1 MSKIKLSPKMRAY
14 VRHTDFVFEFLESCT
29 HTGKSTVGIIKFMF
43 LVAMSPK
50 KYHVIAAQD
59 LGVAERNLINKDC
72 GLLDVFN
79 GCAEY
84 YPRGYRHTSLPHI
97 VYDTPNG
104 RKIIYVLGYADKSKW
119 RKALG
124 AQFGI
129 IFVDEAN
136 TADIA
141 FVQEITMRCDQA
153 IFTQNPDDPS
163 LDWYAQYVNHSRP
176 LPQYVEA
183 YPPQLLNMLD
193 APAKEKWV
201 HWYFTFED
209 NAALSPEK
217 RQKIIDAVPTG
228 TKQYLTKILG
238 LRGRSTGLVFG
249 NFDRA
254 KHVRK
259 KADMLQSVKEGKTK
273 FVMFTAGLDTAY
285 STKSADTIAMI
296 FQGITAQRELVVLDE
311 RIYNNRDTETP
322 IAPSDTARNFVDF
335 LNRNQKEWG
344 LARNVFV
351 DSADAATIS
360 ELGKYRRLQGCIYV
374 FNAAYKQMK
383 IIDRIVLQSGWLHT
397 GHYLVLDSCKEHMRE
412 LEAYSWLDSKD
423 NTPED
428 GSDHTINACQY
439 GFLPYV
445 NMIGR
450 SD

>member
-14 VRHTDFVFEFLESCT
+14 VKHTDFVFEFLESCT
-29 HTGKSTVGIIKFMF
+29 STGKSTVGIIKFMF
-43 LVAMSPK
+43 LVAMSEK

-72 GLLDVFN
+72 GLLDVFT

-124 AQFGI
+124 AQFGV

-141 FVQEITMRCDQA
+141 FIQEITMRCDQA

-163 LDWYAQYVNHSRP
+163 LDWYGQYVNHSRP
-176 LPQYVEA
+176 LPQYVES
-183 YPPQLLNMLD
+183 YPPQLLKMLD
-193 APAKEKWV
+193 APEKERWL

-259 KADMLQSVKEGKTK
+259 REEMRGRD

-285 STKSADTIAMI
+285 SQKSNDTIAMV

-311 RIYNNRDTETP
+311 RIYNNKGRDEP
-322 IAPSDTARNFVDF
+322 IAPSDTAKNFVDF
-335 LNRNQKEWG
+335 LDRNHREWG

-360 ELGKYRRLQGCIYV
+360 ELGKYRRLRGCIYV
-374 FNAAYKQMK
+374 FNPAYKAMK
-383 IIDRIVLQSGWLHT
+383 ITDRIVLQAGWLHT
-397 GHYLVLDSCKEHMRE
+397 GHYLVLDSCKAHIAE
-412 LEAYSWLDSKD
+412 LEAYSWMDDKD

-428 GSDHTINACQY
+428 ANDHTINASQY
-439 GFLPYV
+439 GFLPFV
-445 NMIGR
+445 KMIGAQ
-450 SD
+450 